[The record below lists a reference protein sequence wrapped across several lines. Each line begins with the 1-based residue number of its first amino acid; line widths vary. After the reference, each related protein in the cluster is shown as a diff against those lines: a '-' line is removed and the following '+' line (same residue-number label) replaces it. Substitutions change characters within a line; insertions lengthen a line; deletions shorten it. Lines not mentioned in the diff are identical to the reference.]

1 MAYTTIGNP
10 KPAAPSCSTDK
21 ERIRMLENENRRL
34 GQELAKYQL
43 NPENLDLTPFLHNQ
57 DRGLAGH
64 PQVVQLTTRTNQFYN
79 FYKNSAIPPFQELD
93 EEEKK
98 KWSKVFG
105 KMRRDQKDQ
114 VARNLIQYVKKEVV
128 ELD

>member
-1 MAYTTIGNP
+1 MSPNSVEAVR
-10 KPAAPSCSTDK
+10 KADK
-21 ERIRMLENENRRL
+21 ERIKMLEEENGRL
-34 GQELAKYQL
+34 SQKLAKYQL
-43 NPENLDLTPFLHNQ
+43 NPENLDLTPFLHN
-57 DRGLAGH
+57 LAGH